1 MPWENNVL
9 VNIYGNKMLLKM
21 FEVEKKLTNFYI
33 LVAQRSAKYIYFY
46 Q

>member
-33 LVAQRSAKYIYFY
+33 LVA
-46 Q
+46 